1 MEKTDNKIRLLLA
14 DDQKIVRDGLKAVLE
29 QNDDM
34 KVVGVAS
41 DGRTA
46 VEQTSKLAP
55 DVVIMDISMPDLNGV
70 DATGRIMESLAD
82 VKILCLSIHRKTHF
96 VNAMLEAGASGYLLK
111 KSAGDELVDAVR
123 TVMNDEVYL
132 STPVATDVIKHNRG
146 DENHVST
153 TNNFLDLTAREREV
167 LQLIAEGVPASEIAK
182 QLCISSKTVFAHRQK
197 VMEKLELDST
207 VEIVKYALREGLV
220 EL

>member
-14 DDQKIVRDGLKAVLE
+14 DDHNIVRDGLKAVLE

-41 DGRTA
+41 DGRNA
-46 VEQTSKLAP
+46 VKKTSKLAP
-55 DVVIMDISMPDLNGV
+55 DVVVMDISMPDLNGV
-70 DATGRIMESLAD
+70 DATRQIMESLAD
-82 VKILCLSIHRKTHF
+82 VKVVCLSVHRKTHF
-96 VNAMLEAGASGYLLK
+96 VNAMLEAGALGYLLK

-123 TVMNDEVYL
+123 TVMKDEVYL

-153 TNNFLDLTAREREV
+153 TKNFLDLTAREREI
-167 LQLIAEGVPASEIAK
+167 LQLIAEGVPASEIAR
-182 QLCISSKTVFAHRQK
+182 QLGLSSKTVFAHRQK
-197 VMEKLELDST
+197 MMEKLGLDST
-207 VEIVKYALREGLV
+207 VAIVKYALREGIVDL
-220 EL
+220 